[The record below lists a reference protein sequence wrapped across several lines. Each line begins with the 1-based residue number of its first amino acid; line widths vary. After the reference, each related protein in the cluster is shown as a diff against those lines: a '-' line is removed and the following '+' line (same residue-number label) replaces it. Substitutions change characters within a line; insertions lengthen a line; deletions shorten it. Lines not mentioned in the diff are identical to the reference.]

1 MSRELMVPVPGG
13 RLFTVDDG
21 DGPPVVLLHAGIV
34 DLRAWDALVPLLV
47 ARGLRAVRYDARG
60 FGRSETEEVDFSNRA
75 DLRAVMDACG
85 IGRACLVGNSRGGMI
100 AIDAAVESPERVAA
114 LVLLGSGLGGY
125 EAPATPDE
133 LALFAEME
141 RLEEAGDPEAVA
153 DFDLRL
159 WVDGPGQPPERV
171 PAALRAAV
179 REMSLGVAD
188 LTRVHGRPIPLRP
201 PAAERIADLPMPIL
215 ALAGELDVSDVWATA
230 LHLQEACPRARA
242 ELVPGVAHMI
252 AMEVPEL
259 VADRIAALVAEAG
272 DVA

>member
-13 RLFTVDDG
+13 RLFVLDDG

-34 DLRAWDALVPLLV
+34 DLRAWDGLVPLLA

-60 FGRSETEEVDFSNRA
+60 YGRSETEEVDFSNRS

-141 RLEEAGDPEAVA
+141 RLEETGDPEAVA

-171 PAALRAAV
+171 TAALRAAV
-179 REMSLGVAD
+179 RKMSLGVAD
-188 LTRVHGRPIPLRP
+188 LTRVHGRPVPLRP
-201 PAAERIADLPMPIL
+201 AAAERLADLPMPIL

-230 LHLQEACPRARA
+230 QHLQEACPRARA

-259 VADRIAALVAEAG
+259 VADRISALVAEAG

>member
-13 RLFTVDDG
+13 RLLTLDDG

-34 DLRAWDALVPLLV
+34 DLRAWDGLVPLLE

-60 FGRSETEEVDFSNRA
+60 YGRSETEEVDFSNRS

-141 RLEEAGDPEAVA
+141 RLEETGDPEAVA

-171 PAALRAAV
+171 TAALRAAV
-179 REMSLGVAD
+179 RKMSLGVAD
-188 LTRVHGRPIPLRP
+188 LTRVHGRPVPLRP
-201 PAAERIADLPMPIL
+201 AAAERLADLPMPIL

-230 LHLQEACPRARA
+230 QHLQEACPRARA

-259 VADRIAALVAEAG
+259 VADRISALVAEAG
-272 DVA
+272 DLA